1 MNPREN
7 SATRAENASFLL
19 DRCIVVSS
27 FSKQVGMPCPLCLQL
42 VPEAF
47 HGEFRYLS
55 TDFLPS
61 RSVCFD
67 HERQQVIY
75 KQRDTKMDR
84 LTSWP
89 AGSISQSAS
98 SEHGIRKWRLA
109 SFYKPMPFRRYLGI
123 YKFVR
128 ARSKENSSLPLPVSA
143 RAPVLVSKCS

>member
-7 SATRAENASFLL
+7 TATRADNASFLL

-27 FSKQVGMPCPLCLQL
+27 FSTQVGMTCPLCLQL

-67 HERQQVIY
+67 HKRPQVIY
-75 KQRDTKMDR
+75 KQRDTKMDP

-89 AGSISQSAS
+89 AGSISPGAS
-98 SEHGIRKWRLA
+98 SEPSIR
-109 SFYKPMPFRRYLGI
+109 
-123 YKFVR
+123 
-128 ARSKENSSLPLPVSA
+128 
-143 RAPVLVSKCS
+143 